1 MNEFFNALSFNYFSK
16 TVDNIPYQWVSKHA
30 KKKKKEEATFLM
42 ANDSY
47 NYVPHTEKHPTFML
61 AIQSSSVSFTFG
73 SAISL
78 KISF

>member
-1 MNEFFNALSFNYFSK
+1 M
-16 TVDNIPYQWVSKHA
+16 Q
-30 KKKKKEEATFLM
+30 KKEEVTFLM

-47 NYVPHTEKHPTFML
+47 DYVPGTEKHPTFTL
-61 AIQSSSVSFTFG
+61 AIKSSSVSFTFG

>member
-30 KKKKKEEATFLM
+30 KKKRGSHILNGQWFLQLC
-42 ANDSY
+42 SY
-47 NYVPHTEKHPTFML
+47 TEKHPTFML
-61 AIQSSSVSFTFG
+61 AIKSSSVSFTFG